1 MRFSYPK
8 KVLLVDCDQFPWL
21 ASIEDNK
28 RVLLLVRTLTVQ
40 TFAQLG
46 AAVVDGAVVVLVDGV
61 VLVFVV
67 VGVLVEVLVEVLV
80 FVVVGVEVLVEVFVV
95 VGVVEVF
102 VVVGVVEVFVVV
114 GVVASVNDPGPTP
127 LLVQ

>member
-61 VLVFVV
+61 VLIFVV
-67 VGVLVEVLVEVLV
+67 VGVLVEVL
-80 FVVVGVEVLVEVFVV
+80 
-95 VGVVEVF
+95 VEVF